1 MSQHSVCAGVV
12 AHNPDIGDV
21 KVLIEG
27 LLASSKWVV
36 VVDNN
41 SSDKSYLESLA
52 NHPSV
57 RIICNN
63 DNRGV
68 SGGINQIIDFAR
80 NVNADFVAAFDQDTK
95 ISPDLVSTL
104 AYNLE
109 KLLASGEPVAA
120 IGPLVIDDYTNHSLP
135 FIQFRLPLNAHYS
148 REKLPE
154 SDRLVECDF
163 LISSGCLMSMKAIDD
178 IGSMNEALFIDNV
191 DLDWCFRASHKKYK
205 VYGDFGSVIRQQIG
219 SAYTQIPFTKAVIRY
234 HDYNRIYYMTR
245 NRVWLYRQQY
255 VNRSWVVHDICRLT
269 CKFLYL
275 LLFKAGRT
283 VLLRTS
289 VKGIIDSFAM
299 RPYNNAG
306 H

>member
-1 MSQHSVCAGVV
+1 MIQHSVCAGVV
-12 AHNPDIGDV
+12 AHNPDVGSV
-21 KVLIEG
+21 KALIES
-27 LLASSKWVV
+27 LLVSSKWVV
-36 VVDNN
+36 IVDND
-41 SSDKSYLESLA
+41 SSDKGYLESLA
-52 NHPSV
+52 GHPSV
-57 RIICNN
+57 RIIRNN
-63 DNRGV
+63 DNKGV
-68 SGGINQIIDFAR
+68 SGGINQIIDCAR
-80 NVNADFVAAFDQDTK
+80 SVKADFVAAFDQDTK
-95 ISPDLVSTL
+95 IAPDLVSTL

-109 KLLASGEPVAA
+109 RLLASGEPVAA

-154 SDRLVECDF
+154 SERLVECDF

-255 VNRSWVVHDICRLT
+255 VNRSWVVHDVCRLT

-283 VLLRTS
+283 ILLRRS
-289 VKGIIDSFAM
+289 VKGIVDSFAM
-299 RPYNNAG
+299 RPYNNPG

>member
-1 MSQHSVCAGVV
+1 MKQHSVCAGIV
-12 AHNPDIGDV
+12 AHNPDIADV
-21 KVLIEG
+21 NVLIER

-36 VVDNN
+36 VVDN
-41 SSDKSYLESLA
+41 SSADKSYLENLA
-52 NHPSV
+52 KQPGV
-57 RIICNN
+57 RIIRNN

-68 SGGINQIIDFAR
+68 SGGINQIIDYAR
-80 NVNADFVAAFDQDTK
+80 QVKADFVAAFDQDTK
-95 ISPDLVSTL
+95 ISPDLVNTL
-104 AYNLE
+104 ASNFE
-109 KLLASGEPVAA
+109 RLLASGELVAA

-148 REKLPE
+148 REESPE
-154 SDRLVECDF
+154 SDQLVECDF

-219 SAYTQIPFTKAVIRY
+219 SAYTKIPFTKAVIRY

-255 VNRSWVVHDICRLT
+255 VNRSWVVHDVCRLT

-275 LLFKAGRT
+275 FLFKRGRT
-283 VLLRTS
+283 VLLRRS

-299 RPYNNAG
+299 RPYNNVSP
-306 H
+306 